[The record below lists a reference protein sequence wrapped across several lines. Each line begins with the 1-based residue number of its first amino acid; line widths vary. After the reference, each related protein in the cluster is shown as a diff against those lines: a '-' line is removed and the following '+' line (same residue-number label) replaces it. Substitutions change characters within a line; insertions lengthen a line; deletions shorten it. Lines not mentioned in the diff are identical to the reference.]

1 MAIVDANEPN
11 CAGKVYHRP
20 DTWKYDFDI
29 VDDQC
34 NAVQTWGN
42 KTKCKAVVED
52 VDVHFCRKNLFGE
65 LDLCDKDKEAKND
78 RKYYSE
84 H

>member
-1 MAIVDANEPN
+1 MPMSQTVQGRYIIVPTPENMI
-11 CAGKVYHRP
+11 
-20 DTWKYDFDI
+20 FDI
-29 VDDQC
+29 VDAQC

-42 KTKCKAVVED
+42 KTKCKTVVED

-78 RKYYSE
+78 RNDYSK